1 MPGEEEVLPQ
11 SRRTMPGGEEVQP
24 QSCRTMPGGEEVQPQ
39 SRRTMPGGEEVQ
51 PQSPLS
57 VPGGEEVQ
65 PQSPRTMPG
74 GEEVLPQSPLSV
86 PGGEEVL
93 PQSPRTMP
101 GGEEVQ
107 PQSPLSVPGGEE
119 VLPQSPCTMPG
130 GEEVQPQSRLTVPG
144 GEEVQPQ
151 SPLSVPGGE
160 EVQPQSPLSV
170 PGGEEVQPQSPR
182 TMPGGEEVQPQSPL
196 TVPGGE
202 EVQPQSPL
210 SVPGGEEVQPQSPLS
225 VPYKQLLQQME
236 EQAKGL
242 KDFKGKTIRVLKES
256 GAPDDL
262 IRKIEYSPSSNIIR
276 ELSLHMSPVDCP
288 LLERLVMAY
297 NDDTHSLST
306 TWEKYS
312 DQREMELKK
321 SLHDTDMISIPT
333 GMVCTNSDSLHL
345 HLQTSLTRE
354 LTQQE
359 VLKIHSYLAQDMGL
373 KGVKFV
379 GVTHTVKPSL
389 VFSANKR
396 QESSAIL
403 SWQSKQKELRGKFSL
418 TKMSLEG
425 SFEAREET
433 HDQQL
438 MRKLFTSDVM
448 ESLGEVL
455 KSTVQ
460 RTMQTAMVST
470 QMRAHIPEYC
480 TALNMNTCSSTFG
493 MYIQC
498 HI

>member
-1 MPGEEEVLPQ
+1 
-11 SRRTMPGGEEVQP
+11 
-24 QSCRTMPGGEEVQPQ
+24 
-39 SRRTMPGGEEVQ
+39 
-51 PQSPLS
+51 
-57 VPGGEEVQ
+57 
-65 PQSPRTMPG
+65 
-74 GEEVLPQSPLSV
+74 
-86 PGGEEVL
+86 
-93 PQSPRTMP
+93 
-101 GGEEVQ
+101 
-107 PQSPLSVPGGEE
+107 
-119 VLPQSPCTMPG
+119 
-130 GEEVQPQSRLTVPG
+130 
-144 GEEVQPQ
+144 
-151 SPLSVPGGE
+151 
-160 EVQPQSPLSV
+160 
-170 PGGEEVQPQSPR
+170 
-182 TMPGGEEVQPQSPL
+182 MPGGEEVQPQSPL

-403 SWQSKQKELRGKFSL
+403 SWQSKQEELREKFSL
-418 TKMSLEG
+418 TEMSLEG
-425 SFEAREET
+425 SFQAREET

-460 RTMQTAMVST
+460 RTMQTAMEPKATMMMMMEQT
-470 QMRAHIPEYC
+470 QKVEQLQSQIIS
-480 TALNMNTCSSTFG
+480 LNMKLSMLKDERTKQANQIERLLVNLKRQSESEALKPWMDKMSNKLDSVEDILETQVTDRMKDPLYSQISTSHDEL
-493 MYIQC
+493 MKKMQEIQDHMPPC
-498 HI
+498 RELQEVEVQTEVGSH